1 MSRQF
6 MQEKSG
12 SEIVWMPFSSQS
24 WAIYL
29 IQKRHDIEEMTN
41 RLKQLCV
48 KQSSILPVLCPIF
61 PQDVQGKSICV
72 LLYFV

>member
-12 SEIVWMPFSSQS
+12 SKIVWMPFSSQS

-29 IQKRHDIEEMTN
+29 IQKRHDIEEMTAN
-41 RLKQLCV
+41 V
-48 KQSSILPVLCPIF
+48 SISIGF
-61 PQDVQGKSICV
+61 PSN
-72 LLYFV
+72 LH